1 MLRFLPPLFALL
13 ASLIPLVSA
22 ATPPRDDLV
31 MLTHFLPQHLNPLV
45 QGPSM
50 VYSVTPQLFA
60 SPLRFDAEGKAQPYL
75 AERWELSE
83 DGLAA
88 TLHLRENARFHDGTP
103 ITSADL
109 AFSLLAL
116 RDNHP
121 YKTLYGSVAGVET
134 PDPHTAIIR
143 LRHPFPAL
151 ELLLSPVYC
160 PVLPKHL
167 FGDGRPL
174 RDHPANLAP
183 VGSGPFRLEEFVPGK
198 RLLLKR
204 DPGFFLPGRP
214 YLERLEIRPVGM
226 EWDVS
231 LLLRHGQGD
240 LAGFIF
246 GGLKGYAELATDPRF
261 VLTRCGDPVFS
272 VTTSLLFNLN
282 HKPYDDIRVRRA
294 IAMALDREQL
304 LQVLTPG
311 RDRVALGP
319 VPDTSPLYTPLED
332 PNRFDSAAANALLD
346 EAGFPRGEDGIRFR
360 VTLDYQPLD
369 EGLLWFAQ
377 ILRLALQEQLGIEV
391 QLRNAPTMKE
401 WAGRLATGDF
411 DLNFWALF
419 YQGDPITGIHRT
431 YHSST
436 VDDGIPFTND
446 MGYRSAAADDLLE
459 RAARETDLVQRR
471 ELYRQ
476 FQQLLLRDVPSVTLN
491 WVVEETAHHRDLL
504 GLESSSWGLFAP
516 FDELRWK

>member
-1 MLRFLPPLFALL
+1 MLRFLLPLFALL
-13 ASLIPLVSA
+13 ASLIPLVSV

-31 MLTHFLPQHLNPLV
+31 VLTHFLPQHLNPLV
-45 QGPSM
+45 QGPSL
-50 VYSVTPQLFA
+50 VYLVTPQLFA
-60 SPLRFDAEGKAQPYL
+60 SPLRFDADGKAQPYL
-75 AERWELSE
+75 AESWELSD

-121 YKTLYGSVAGVET
+121 FKPLYSPVEGVET

-151 ELLLSPVYC
+151 ELLLSPIYC

-183 VGSGPFRLEEFVPGK
+183 VGSGPFRLAEFVPGK

-204 DPGFFLPGRP
+204 DPGFFLAGRP
-214 YLERLEIRPVGM
+214 YLERLEIRPVGAD
-226 EWDVS
+226 WDVS
-231 LLLRHGQGD
+231 LLLRHEQGD
-240 LAGFIF
+240 LAGFIY
-246 GGLKGYAELATDPRF
+246 GGVKGYAELAADPRF
-261 VLTRCGDPVFS
+261 VLTQLGDS
-272 VTTSLLFNLN
+272 VSSLTTSLFFNLK
-282 HKPYDDIRVRRA
+282 HKPCDDPRVRRA
-294 IAMALDREQL
+294 IAMALDRERL

-311 RDRVALGP
+311 RDRAALGP
-319 VPDTSPLYTPLED
+319 IPDTSPLYIPLED
-332 PNRFDSAAANALLD
+332 PNRFDPAAANVLLD
-346 EAGFPRGEDGIRFR
+346 EAGYPRGEDGVRFR
-360 VTLDYQPLD
+360 VTLDYQPTD
-369 EGLLWFAQ
+369 DGMRWFAE
-377 ILRLALQEQLGIEV
+377 ILRLALQENLGIEV
-391 QLRNAPTMKE
+391 QLRHSPSLKE

-411 DLNFWALF
+411 DLNYWALF
-419 YQGDPITGIHRT
+419 YQGDPIAGIHRT

-459 RAARETDLVQRR
+459 RAARETDLARRR

-476 FQQLLLRDVPSVTLN
+476 FQQLLLQDLPVVTLN
-491 WVVEETAHHRDLL
+491 RVVEETAHHRDLL
-504 GLESSSWGLFAP
+504 GLESSSWGIFAP